1 MLVTMKDIRSME
13 EESADILHNIT
24 PCSSEGLTSLAA
36 STSTL
41 TIDHSQDEH
50 DHGGHDC
57 LQFSPA
63 SPNFLLAS
71 AWDSSSLSVSTIV
84 IQTVRLYDIAANEE
98 KTKFDHRA
106 AVLSTTFSD
115 ASHAYSGGLDA
126 SLRELELESEKI
138 HALGQHDDAISS
150 VCYSGEAKAIITGSW
165 DRSIHF
171 WDPRAATTQQSSHQ
185 LPERIYFMDAPS
197 LFHILDVRKMETPEQ
212 TRDNS
217 LKFLTRALACMSD
230 GQGYATASVE
240 GRIAVEYF
248 DPSSAVQEKKYAFK
262 CHRQTIDEVDHVW
275 PVNALAF
282 HPTYNTFAS
291 GGSDA
296 TVSIWDH
303 KVKKRLRQFP
313 RYNSSVSTLAFSA
326 DGSRLAI
333 GASYTWDAGEEG
345 ARTADRPA
353 LFVRELGEEVK
364 PKGWGTS

>member
-1 MLVTMKDIRSME
+1 LTAFPVSNSHQRAPTSCWFPHGIR
-13 EESADILHNIT
+13 
-24 PCSSEGLTSLAA
+24 P
-36 STSTL
+36 
-41 TIDHSQDEH
+41 
-50 DHGGHDC
+50 
-57 LQFSPA
+57 
-63 SPNFLLAS
+63 
-71 AWDSSSLSVSTIV
+71 STIV

-126 SLRELELESEKI
+126 SLRELELDSEKI

-150 VCYSGEAKAIITGSW
+150 VRYSSEANAIITGSW
-165 DRSIHF
+165 DRTVRF
-171 WDPRAATTQQSSHQ
+171 WDPRAASSQQSSHQ
-185 LPERIYFMDAPS
+185 LPERVYFMDTVGHRLVLALAS
-197 LFHILDVRKMETPEQ
+197 RLFYIFDVRKMGAPEQ
-212 TRDNS
+212 TRESS

-230 GQGYATASVE
+230 GQGIFPCLWSSLGSFRTSRSHQLILFLPGYATASVE

-248 DPSSAVQEKKYAFK
+248 DPSPAIQEKKYAFK
-262 CHRQTIDEVDHVW
+262 CHRQTIDDVDHVW

-303 KVKKRLRQFP
+303 KVKKRLRQYTK
-313 RYNSSVSTLAFSA
+313 YNAPVAALAFSA

-345 ARTADRPA
+345 ARTAERPS
-353 LFVRELGEEVK
+353 LFIRELGEEVK